1 MGTPVEIEF
10 AVNLSS
16 SQDNNKE
23 FAVLQMRPLV
33 VNQETDELSNNNV
46 TKDRII
52 CQSKEVLG
60 NGLIN
65 NIQDIIMVNV
75 EKFERTFSREVAS
88 EVNQFNTK
96 MLSEHKPYL
105 LIGIGRWGTM
115 DPWLGIPVTWSQISG
130 AKVIVETG
138 MKDMIVEPSQGSH
151 FFQNLTSFS
160 IGYFTIN
167 SINKHNFIDWDWL
180 NNYPVFEEK
189 KFVKHIK
196 LPKPLTI
203 KINAHKSIGLILKP
217 DN

>member
-1 MGTPVEIEF
+1 
-10 AVNLSS
+10 
-16 SQDNNKE
+16 
-23 FAVLQMRPLV
+23 
-33 VNQETDELSNNNV
+33 
-46 TKDRII
+46 
-52 CQSKEVLG
+52 
-60 NGLIN
+60 
-65 NIQDIIMVNV
+65 MVNV

>member
-1 MGTPVEIEF
+1 
-10 AVNLSS
+10 
-16 SQDNNKE
+16 
-23 FAVLQMRPLV
+23 
-33 VNQETDELSNNNV
+33 
-46 TKDRII
+46 
-52 CQSKEVLG
+52 
-60 NGLIN
+60 
-65 NIQDIIMVNV
+65 
-75 EKFERTFSREVAS
+75 
-88 EVNQFNTK
+88 